1 VGIIISCCGATML
14 SAQQHALLL
23 EKFSTYE
30 HTLRK
35 KRPNASPH
43 AAVKSMTRSVN
54 EASHKL
60 T

>member
-1 VGIIISCCGATML
+1 ML
-14 SAQQHALLL
+14 SAQQHTLLL

-30 HTLRK
+30 HTMRK

-43 AAVKSMTRSVN
+43 AAVGSMTRSVN
-54 EASHKL
+54 EASHKF

>member
-1 VGIIISCCGATML
+1 ML
-14 SAQQHALLL
+14 SAQHYALPL
-23 EKFSTYE
+23 KKIPTYE

-35 KRPNASPH
+35 KRPNALPH

-54 EASHKL
+54 EASHKF